1 MKRIIELSENDYME
15 LKEDGVQNHLA
26 LADTVIAHSVPYEER
41 SQVEPEKIYLAKITF
56 DKEQLQEIVDKAKE
70 ELLASIERPDGKW
83 IITAE
88 DSEGIHRIQCPFC
101 RYEKGSD
108 FIDYITVTF
117 ENFPPFC
124 ESCGAELKGGTE

>member
-1 MKRIIELSENDYME
+1 MKRIIELSENDYMA
-15 LKEDGVQNHLA
+15 LKEDGVQNHLV

-56 DKEQLQEIVDKAKE
+56 DKEQLQEIVDKAKA
-70 ELLASIERPDGKW
+70 ELLASIERPNGKW

-88 DSEGIHRIQCPFC
+88 DSEGVHRIQCPFC

-124 ESCGAELKGGTE
+124 ESCGAELRGTE